1 MHKDNKV
8 IRNSIIWCDQRTGK
22 EVVEITEKVGHDR
35 LIAITA
41 NPAITG
47 FTAAKIMWVK
57 NNEPENYEKCRHILL
72 PKDYIRFS
80 DWQGRQKNWALN
92 FWCWMMAGLER
103 ETVIPVRW
111 VTGMSTKKNF
121 RTA

>member
-1 MHKDNKV
+1 MLDKDNKV

-57 NNEPENYEKCRHILL
+57 NNEPENYEKCRDS
-72 PKDYIRFS
+72 P
-80 DWQGRQKNWALN
+80 QGLYKIYAHGRV
-92 FWCWMMAGLER
+92 CYRG
-103 ETVIPVRW
+103 
-111 VTGMSTKKNF
+111 F
-121 RTA
+121 RRIWYAAA